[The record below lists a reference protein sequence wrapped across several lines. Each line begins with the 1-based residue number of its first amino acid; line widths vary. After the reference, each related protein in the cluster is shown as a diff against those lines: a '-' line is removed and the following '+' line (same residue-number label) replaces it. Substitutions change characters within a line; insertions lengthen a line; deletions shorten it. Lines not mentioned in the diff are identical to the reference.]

1 MRRFPGGGRLCRP
14 RVALCRGERGMPQHL
29 LDGAKIG
36 ARLQKV
42 RGEGV
47 ADPVGGKMPPD
58 PGPFQRLFENARHAS
73 RRERP
78 PPPAPFPRPVSRP
91 VPPRP
96 GTSTGPAAPSPPR
109 GRSAPC
115 APFPKPGRSPPPAKR
130 LFSEA
135 RRVRRRAAPK
145 NREARGSRRHAFL
158 LPPRGGASAGGPS
171 SRPPEEIPAVASTAL
186 GL

>member
-1 MRRFPGGGRLCRP
+1 
-14 RVALCRGERGMPQHL
+14 MPQHL

-42 RGEGV
+42 RGEGM

-78 PPPAPFPRPVSRP
+78 PPQVPEEHPLPLLFPVTCSGNCPLRRPVSP
-91 VPPRP
+91 
-96 GTSTGPAAPSPPR
+96 TGPESATPPR
-109 GRSAPC
+109 GGSAPC

-145 NREARGSRRHAFL
+145 NREARGSRRHAL
-158 LPPRGGASAGGPS
+158 LLSP
-171 SRPPEEIPAVASTAL
+171 
-186 GL
+186 

>member
-1 MRRFPGGGRLCRP
+1 
-14 RVALCRGERGMPQHL
+14 MPQHL
-29 LDGAKIG
+29 LNGAKIG

-42 RGEGV
+42 RGEGM

-78 PPPAPFPRPVSRP
+78 PPQVPDDDPHPLLFPLPRSRIRPPGPDLPQGPPP
-91 VPPRP
+91 VPPQ
-96 GTSTGPAAPSPPR
+96 GLAAPPPP
-109 GRSAPC
+109 GVRSAPC

-130 LFSEA
+130 LCSEA

-158 LPPRGGASAGGPS
+158 LPPRGKASARGPS
-171 SRPPEEIPAVASTAL
+171 SRPPEEIPAVASTAG